1 MKFHSMRQLYK
12 RPGSLPAP
20 ARICLFLTLLFLNL
34 ANPLPGTLAK
44 QHQESE
50 LNPIQV
56 ENQLPGTTKWQ
67 LSKPAPY
74 DKKTFHYPQIEG
86 YAWSTS
92 AEAGEEVQFSVS
104 TLAPSFRVD
113 VYRLGWYQGKGGRFI
128 TSIRTVPGHAYTFS
142 PPDPQT
148 GLVNANW
155 PVAFTLTPAINW
167 VTGLYL
173 VKLTSS
179 RGYQSYIPLVIRSS
193 RKSDFAFIHAVNTDE
208 AYNTWGGTSLYDD
221 LTGSLRWQRAFKVS
235 FDRPFQQNVGAGQIL
250 WWEYPMVRWLERNG
264 YDVSYFSDVDIQD
277 NANALQNY
285 HALLIVGHSEY
296 WSEQMYDRVE
306 AAVNNG
312 VNLAVFA
319 ANTFYWQI
327 RYELHNSAVTALP
340 ERILVCYKDWTR
352 DPLYGKDNQAVT
364 VQFRQFPLNKPEQE
378 ILGSMYASYW
388 PTDQGAFPWVVT
400 DASSWVFTGT
410 GLKDGDSLKGLVG
423 YEYDRVFSEF
433 PKPAGLTILSAS
445 PVVDVNKLH
454 DIANATIYTAPGGA
468 QVFNAA
474 TIEWSWGLDSYE
486 SANPGLVNKA
496 AQRITANILQKFRIA
511 GSKVQATSS
520 SGSELQITLLIG
532 LLSLFVALLT
542 LYLLFRLYRG
552 YFNKKTT
559 KSASFFQQGRE
570 AGEQRKFP

>member
-1 MKFHSMRQLYK
+1 MRQLY
-12 RPGSLPAP
+12 RRSGSLPAP
-20 ARICLFLTLLFLNL
+20 ARVWLFLALLFLNL
-34 ANPLPGTLAK
+34 ANPLSSALAK
-44 QHQESE
+44 QHQESG

-56 ENQLPGTTKWQ
+56 ENQLPGTKDWQ

-74 DKKTFHYPQIEG
+74 DGKTFHSPQIEG

-113 VYRLGWYQGKGGRFI
+113 VYRSGWYQGKGGRFI
-128 TSIRTVPGHAYTFS
+128 TSIRTVPGHSYTFS
-142 PPDPQT
+142 SPDHQT
-148 GLVNANW
+148 GLVDANW
-155 PVAFTLTPAINW
+155 PVAFTLTPDINW

-221 LTGSLRWQRAFKVS
+221 LTQSLRWQRAFKVS
-235 FDRPFQQNVGAGQIL
+235 FDRPFEQNVGAGQML

-264 YDVSYFSDVDIQD
+264 YDVSYLSDVDIQD
-277 NANALQNY
+277 NSDALQNY

-296 WSEQMYDRVE
+296 WSEQMYNRVE
-306 AAVNNG
+306 AAMNNG

-319 ANTFYWQI
+319 ANTFYWQV

-352 DPLYGKDNQAVT
+352 DPLYGRDNQAVT

-388 PTDQGAFPWVVT
+388 PTNQGAFPWVVT

-423 YEYDRVFSEF
+423 YEYDRVFSDF
-433 PKPAGLTILSAS
+433 PKPAGLTILSSS

-454 DIANATIYTAPGGA
+454 DIANATIYTAPSGA

-511 GSKVQATSS
+511 GSKAQAAAASD
-520 SGSELQITLLIG
+520 GLQTTLLIG
-532 LLSLFVALLT
+532 LLSLFVALLAS
-542 LYLLFRLYRG
+542 YLLFRLYRR
-552 YFNKKTT
+552 YFNKKAT
-559 KSASFFQQGRE
+559 KSASFFQQGRD

>member
-1 MKFHSMRQLYK
+1 MRQLY
-12 RPGSLPAP
+12 RRSGSLPAP
-20 ARICLFLTLLFLNL
+20 ARVWLFLALLFLNL
-34 ANPLPGTLAK
+34 ANPLSSALAK
-44 QHQESE
+44 QHQESG

-56 ENQLPGTTKWQ
+56 ENQLPGTKDWQ

-74 DKKTFHYPQIEG
+74 DGKTFHSPQIEG

-113 VYRLGWYQGKGGRFI
+113 VYRSGWYQGKGGRFI
-128 TSIRTVPGHAYTFS
+128 TSIRTVPGHSYTFS
-142 PPDPQT
+142 STDHQT
-148 GLVNANW
+148 ELVDANW
-155 PVAFTLTPAINW
+155 PVAFTLTPDINW

-221 LTGSLRWQRAFKVS
+221 LTQSLRWQRAFKVS
-235 FDRPFQQNVGAGQIL
+235 FDRPFEQNVGAGQML

-264 YDVSYFSDVDIQD
+264 YDVSYLSDVDIQD
-277 NANALQNY
+277 NSDALQNY

-296 WSEQMYDRVE
+296 WSEQMYNRVE

-352 DPLYGKDNQAVT
+352 DPLYGRDNQAVT

-388 PTDQGAFPWVVT
+388 PTNQGAFPWVVT

-423 YEYDRVFSEF
+423 YEYDRVFSDF
-433 PKPAGLTILSAS
+433 PKPAGLTILSSS

-454 DIANATIYTAPGGA
+454 DIANATIYTAPSGA

-511 GSKVQATSS
+511 GSKAQAAAASD
-520 SGSELQITLLIG
+520 GLQTTLLIG
-532 LLSLFVALLT
+532 LLSLFVALLAS
-542 LYLLFRLYRG
+542 YLLFRLYRR
-552 YFNKKTT
+552 YFNKKAT
-559 KSASFFQQGRE
+559 KSASFFQQGRD

>member
-1 MKFHSMRQLYK
+1 MRQLY
-12 RPGSLPAP
+12 RRSGSLPAP
-20 ARICLFLTLLFLNL
+20 ARVWLFLALLFLNL
-34 ANPLPGTLAK
+34 ANPLSSALAK
-44 QHQESE
+44 QHQESG

-56 ENQLPGTTKWQ
+56 ENQLPGTKDWQ

-74 DKKTFHYPQIEG
+74 DGKTFHSPQIEG

-113 VYRLGWYQGKGGRFI
+113 VYRSGWYQGKGGRFI
-128 TSIRTVPGHAYTFS
+128 TSIRTVPGHSYTFS
-142 PPDPQT
+142 SPDHQT
-148 GLVNANW
+148 GLVDANW
-155 PVAFTLTPAINW
+155 PVAFTLTPDINW

-221 LTGSLRWQRAFKVS
+221 LTQSLRWQRAFKVS
-235 FDRPFQQNVGAGQIL
+235 FDRPFEQNVGAGQML

-264 YDVSYFSDVDIQD
+264 YDVSYLSDVDIQD
-277 NANALQNY
+277 NSDALQNY

-296 WSEQMYDRVE
+296 WSEQMYNRVE
-306 AAVNNG
+306 AAMNNG

-319 ANTFYWQI
+319 ANTFYWQV

-352 DPLYGKDNQAVT
+352 DPLYGRDNQAVT

-388 PTDQGAFPWVVT
+388 PTNQGAFPWVVT

-423 YEYDRVFSEF
+423 YEYDRVFSDF
-433 PKPAGLTILSAS
+433 PKPAGLTILSSS

-454 DIANATIYTAPGGA
+454 DIANATIYTAPSGA

-511 GSKVQATSS
+511 GSKAQATAASD
-520 SGSELQITLLIG
+520 GLQTTLLIG
-532 LLSLFVALLT
+532 LLSLFVALLAS
-542 LYLLFRLYRG
+542 YLLFRLYRR
-552 YFNKKTT
+552 YFNKKAT
-559 KSASFFQQGRE
+559 KSASFFQQGRD